1 MLLIDSTTCVSFIID
16 TIDYVTGIGNL
27 QFIAYDD
34 NFAGS
39 ARVTFGARVAI
50 DTNKAYVVSN
60 ILLRCCVGLRAPF
73 FLGGDSPRRVPVCF
87 EKKYHRDS
95 SFSYA
100 QTLGVLQ
107 VRLFKVVGV
116 GLVEVGHLRFV
127 DLSTLLIASFFSQMM
142 CCIWS
147 ILLRRYYIYD

>member
-1 MLLIDSTTCVSFIID
+1 MPSGIINFYLHSTID

-87 EKKYHRDS
+87 ERRNTTATPP
-95 SFSYA
+95 FP
-100 QTLGVLQ
+100 TRR
-107 VRLFKVVGV
+107 RLMSCRYVYSKLWGWGWSRWAIC
-116 GLVEVGHLRFV
+116 GL
-127 DLSTLLIASFFSQMM
+127 
-142 CCIWS
+142 
-147 ILLRRYYIYD
+147 